1 MQVAAYEANI
11 IRNSRQLLRA
21 DHKPQVM
28 LERCRALSFAPAEGL
43 KLKGHGFIATELH
56 VYIHMVYT
64 CMDVRVCIH
73 IHVYIYIY
81 ICMYMYM

>member
-11 IRNSRQLLRA
+11 IRNSQLLRA

-73 IHVYIYIY
+73 IHVYIYI
-81 ICMYMYM
+81 CMYMYM